1 MYLLSR
7 MSIGSRWFRWV
18 LLSIVSG
25 ASSDVVPDKSA
36 PAATMHAADAAKR
49 IVGDEDDDGDDNGDE
64 DKMLFEHPKDRVEHR
79 VTAALGLMTRLLLFA
94 TMATPRVS
102 WRGSDIVLG

>member
-1 MYLLSR
+1 MV
-7 MSIGSRWFRWV
+7 RWV
-18 LLSIVSG
+18 LLSVVSG
-25 ASSDVVPDKSA
+25 ASSDVVPAESA
-36 PAATMHAADAAKR
+36 PAAIMHAADAAKR

-64 DKMLFEHPKDRVEHR
+64 DEMLFEHPTKDRVEHR
-79 VTAALGLMTRLLLFA
+79 VSAAAALGLMTRLLLFA